1 MLYVSLLCIQ
11 ELFRGSGE
19 LLKHMVGIIQ
29 PKLVSSDGVFYNYEN
44 FVDSL
49 WTIIGKETSS
59 ILLKVMMMDIE
70 FHHDCSYDALNV
82 STLFIN
88 KLQFDLYQAITVK
101 HRGSYMSMHLVF
113 DVLNKMRKITHS
125 SEIEANY
132 KMDSIRVIGSI
143 EAANLV

>member
-1 MLYVSLLCIQ
+1 MLDYRVMAIEGRGVSDIFGILFQTAVYHQNLLLYFDVDKIYYLMYVSPLCIQ
-11 ELFRGSGE
+11 ELYRGSGE

-29 PKLVSSDGVFYNYEN
+29 PKLVSSDGVFYKYEN

-70 FHHDCSYDALNV
+70 FHHACSYDALNV

-88 KLQFDLYQAITVK
+88 TYSAT
-101 HRGSYMSMHLVF
+101 S
-113 DVLNKMRKITHS
+113 
-125 SEIEANY
+125 
-132 KMDSIRVIGSI
+132 
-143 EAANLV
+143 